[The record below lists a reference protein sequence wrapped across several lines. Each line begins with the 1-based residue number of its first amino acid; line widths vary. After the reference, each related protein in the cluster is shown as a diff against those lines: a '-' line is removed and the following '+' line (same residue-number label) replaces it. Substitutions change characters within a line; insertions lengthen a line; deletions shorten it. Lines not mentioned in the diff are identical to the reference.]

1 MAAFIMIFFLF
12 IPVYG
17 VLLWSYF
24 DPEES
29 LLWGRRGMYKEE
41 PEISE
46 GAKKYTKVLSL
57 VLMILITL
65 IFAIVFFNLIVEK
78 FS

>member
-1 MAAFIMIFFLF
+1 MTDFILMFILF

-17 VLLWSYF
+17 VLIWSYV

-29 LLWGRRGMYKEE
+29 LLWGKRWMYKEE

-46 GAKKYTKVLSL
+46 GAIRYTKLMSL
-57 VLMILITL
+57 VSIILLTV
-65 IFAIVFFNLIVEK
+65 IFAVAFIGLF
-78 FS
+78 

>member
-1 MAAFIMIFFLF
+1 MAELILVFILF

-29 LLWGRRGMYKEE
+29 MLWGKRWMYEEE

-46 GAKKYTKVLSL
+46 GAIRYTKMMSL
-57 VLMILITL
+57 VVMAVITL
-65 IFAIVFFNLIVEK
+65 VFVILFFTRI
-78 FS
+78 